1 MSNSKLNS
9 SVMILCWWLP
19 KPARGRCALNSPPHP
34 LPRERPLARSLG
46 RETQRLQSHPEG
58 PCVVTVCCWII
69 LEKHSSICQTYL
81 SNWSPFRGEIPR
93 SDGLIWLKN
102 WLRLIPGTRFGHFSK
117 IFNIPDRSQSAL
129 LSAVNKCLLIF
140 SISPK
145 LHICSTHES
154 YKNVESCKVFD
165 QNNWSRSQIL
175 NQIIWSKS
183 QILNL
188 TKISLALA
196 LLTAEQ
202 AANLGC
208 IGSFLSLYPIIGLY
222 QIIGLYLH
230 SYINL

>member
-154 YKNVESCKVFD
+154 YKNVDHAK
-165 QNNWSRSQIL
+165 
-175 NQIIWSKS
+175 
-183 QILNL
+183 
-188 TKISLALA
+188 
-196 LLTAEQ
+196 
-202 AANLGC
+202 
-208 IGSFLSLYPIIGLY
+208 FLIKIIGQEAKYWIKLFGQKAKY
-222 QIIGLYLH
+222 WISPKSVWLSPSSQPSKQPTWVASDHYFHCIRL
-230 SYINL
+230 SDYIK